1 MKLRGRRSGRC
12 DGFGEHWFVYVDKS
26 SKTYTGLGFLKGQLV
41 GNQV

>member
-1 MKLRGRRSGRC
+1 MKLRGRSGR
-12 DGFGEHWFVYVDKS
+12 GAGSGEHLFVYVDKS